1 MKFFSY
7 YNLVSGIFVRYII
20 YFSLS
25 FSVAAN
31 LKKVIDDPPS
41 SKSMM
46 FPLVSIAVQPCVHR
60 PTNFPFCVP
69 PSLYLSSPG
78 SRKIRHPVQI
88 HLIGIRDSPDHR
100 SVGNKE
106 VKFIGICSLDGAET
120 VSVVRIREGPYY
132 RGFFFCKKIYE
143 NFVGTLE
150 TVRNR
155 ELSVLR
161 GSSVRYPYTT
171 TPTHQNSGETF
182 K

>member
-7 YNLVSGIFVRYII
+7 CNFVAGNFVRHII

-46 FPLVSIAVQPCVHR
+46 FPLVSIAVQPCVNR
-60 PTNFPFCVP
+60 PTNFPFCAP
-69 PSLYLSSPG
+69 PLPPPPLPPLASVLM
-78 SRKIRHPVQI
+78 PVQI

-106 VKFIGICSLDGAET
+106 VKSIGICSLHGAET

-132 RGFFFCKKIYE
+132 RGFF
-143 NFVGTLE
+143 L
-150 TVRNR
+150 
-155 ELSVLR
+155 
-161 GSSVRYPYTT
+161 
-171 TPTHQNSGETF
+171 
-182 K
+182 

>member
-7 YNLVSGIFVRYII
+7 CNFVAGNFVRHI

-69 PSLYLSSPG
+69 PPSLYLSSPG
-78 SRKIRHPVQI
+78 SRKIRDPVQI
-88 HLIGIRDSPDHR
+88 HLIGIRGSPDHR
-100 SVGNKE
+100 SVGNRE

-132 RGFFFCKKIYE
+132 RGVFF
-143 NFVGTLE
+143 
-150 TVRNR
+150 VRKYMR
-155 ELSVLR
+155 ILS
-161 GSSVRYPYTT
+161 G
-171 TPTHQNSGETF
+171 H
-182 K
+182 